1 MNEQTV
7 NDILDELERELEKL
21 ERIRARVV
29 TIPIPADS
37 GELQL
42 MTIMQE
48 KEK

>member
-21 ERIRARVV
+21 ERIRSRVV

-42 MTIMQE
+42 MIIMQE
-48 KEK
+48 KEQ